1 MRRVE
6 VSAVA
11 KNAGDVGNLIF
22 RESWEI
28 HNADSPLT
36 DQMVLSSRSEK
47 ILTIIKQRSED
58 IFYIYIFF
66 LAGGGI
72 FILFYFFLR
81 VLNGLRKCLLYEINI
96 LIFNS
101 TFNILQHYY
110 NMNDS
115 TPCHLI

>member
-58 IFYIYIFF
+58 IYLFYFFF
-66 LAGGGI
+66 LAGGGYFY
-72 FILFYFFLR
+72 FILFFFTCNKWSQKTSS
-81 VLNGLRKCLLYEINI
+81 V
-96 LIFNS
+96 
-101 TFNILQHYY
+101 
-110 NMNDS
+110 
-115 TPCHLI
+115 

>member
-66 LAGGGI
+66 LAGGGYFY
-72 FILFYFFLR
+72 FILFFFLR
-81 VLNGLRKCLLYEINI
+81 VLNGLENVFCMK
-96 LIFNS
+96 
-101 TFNILQHYY
+101 
-110 NMNDS
+110 
-115 TPCHLI
+115 

>member
-58 IFYIYIFF
+58 FF
-66 LAGGGI
+66 WGGGI